1 MRVAPSIE
9 LSPRQREILE
19 HWVRCP
25 TLEQRLAQRARIV
38 LAAAAGGRNQDLAPT
53 LGVDADTVGRWRRR
67 WAAARERLQ
76 AAEDSADAS
85 DLRRCM
91 EATLADA
98 RRSGAPTIYTPEQII
113 GILAIACE
121 PPEASGR
128 PVSHWTA
135 RELAEEAV
143 KRKIVPSISTRT
155 VGRFL
160 KSGGPEAAPD
170 PLLAASGAGGSGAV

>member
-9 LSPRQREILE
+9 LSARQREILE

-25 TLEQRLAQRARIV
+25 TREQRLVQRARIV
-38 LAAAAGGRNQDLAPT
+38 LAAAAGGRNQDLAPA

-67 WAAARERLQ
+67 WAAARERLR

-85 DLRRCM
+85 DLRRCV

-98 RRSGAPTIYTPEQII
+98 PRSGAPTTYTPEQII

-121 PPEASGR
+121 PPEASDR

-135 RELAEEAV
+135 RELADEAV
-143 KRKIVPSISTRT
+143 KRKIVPSISPRT

-160 KSGGPEAAPD
+160 KSGGPQAAPD
-170 PLLAASGAGGSGAV
+170 PLLAASGAGGPGAV

>member
-1 MRVAPSIE
+1 MARLKRFYVFLGGELPSPDE
-9 LSPRQREILE
+9 PYLSPTASPGMETKEYVEDASRSFHRVEPPTREILE

-25 TLEQRLAQRARIV
+25 TLEQRRAQRARIV
-38 LAAAAGGRNQDLAPT
+38 LAAA
-53 LGVDADTVGRWRRR
+53 
-67 WAAARERLQ
+67 
-76 AAEDSADAS
+76 
-85 DLRRCM
+85 
-91 EATLADA
+91 
-98 RRSGAPTIYTPEQII
+98 RRSGAPPIYTPEQII

-143 KRKIVPSISTRT
+143 QRKIVPSISTRT
-155 VGRFL
+155 VGR
-160 KSGGPEAAPD
+160 EAAPD